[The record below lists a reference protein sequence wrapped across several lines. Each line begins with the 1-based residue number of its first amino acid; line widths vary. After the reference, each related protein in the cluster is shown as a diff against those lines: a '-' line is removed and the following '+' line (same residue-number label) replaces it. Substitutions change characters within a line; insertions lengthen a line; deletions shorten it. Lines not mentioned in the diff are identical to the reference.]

1 LSQPRPH
8 PISRRRAL
16 SGATTVGIGLP
27 LLAACG
33 DDGGTPTA
41 TDSSSSSPAPAATSA
56 PAPTSPES
64 ASTSASPEATSSSA
78 PAATGVVSTADVPVG
93 SGVVLADDGVVV
105 TQPAAGDIHVFDV
118 VCTHQGCPVGQ
129 VTDVIV
135 CPCHGSEFDLTSG
148 EPLSGPATAPLS
160 AVGFS
165 VEGDQVVLS

>member
-33 DDGGTPTA
+33 DDGSTSTA
-41 TDSSSSSPAPAATSA
+41 TDSAPT
-56 PAPTSPES
+56 PTSP
-64 ASTSASPEATSSSA
+64 SSSA
-78 PAATGVVSTADVPVG
+78 TTPSAPPASGAATPDATASSAPATGVVSTADVPVG
-93 SGVVLADDGVVV
+93 GGVVLTDDSVVV
-105 TQPAAGDIHVFDV
+105 TQPAEGEIHVFDI
-118 VCTHQGCPVGQ
+118 VCTHQGCPVGE

-135 CPCHGSEFDLTSG
+135 CPCHGSQFDLTSG
-148 EPLSGPATAPLS
+148 EPLSGPATAPLA

>member
-1 LSQPRPH
+1 MSKPH
-8 PISRRRAL
+8 PLPISRRRAL

-41 TDSSSSSPAPAATSA
+41 TDSGSSSPTPAPTSD
-56 PAPTSPES
+56 PAPTSPGP
-64 ASTSASPEATSSSA
+64 TSGSATSSA
-78 PAATGVVSTADVPVG
+78 PPAAAGVVSTADVPVG

-105 TQPAAGDIHVFDV
+105 TQPAAGEIHVFDV

-148 EPLSGPATAPLS
+148 DPLSGPATAPLA

>member
-1 LSQPRPH
+1 MSKPRPL

-41 TDSSSSSPAPAATSA
+41 TDSGSPSPAPTSA
-56 PAPTSPES
+56 PAPTSPG
-64 ASTSASPEATSSSA
+64 PTSSSA
-78 PAATGVVSTADVPVG
+78 TSSAPPATAGVVSTADVPVG
-93 SGVVLADDGVVV
+93 GGVVLADDGVVV
-105 TQPAAGDIHVFDV
+105 TQPAEGEIHVFDV

-148 EPLSGPATAPLS
+148 DPLSGPATAPLA